1 MQLQSTIASTS
12 AFIFNPVTDH
22 CREQQHIA
30 ELRRK
35 FARDSYVRLPGF
47 LRGEAFDFVKSEVG
61 RLESRARDKCFE
73 MDGYKTPRVMK
84 ALGGQEI
91 LRSSPLAYI
100 YLHYAIR
107 EIIEQIVG
115 TKVYTCQHPNEYM
128 VVNYLLSPGAT
139 HGWHLDDPAYALII
153 FIEAPPPEAGGHL
166 EYIKDWRQI
175 CRARGMEPEG
185 EVNDLVAELRK
196 QNLIKS
202 VVHKA
207 GDAYLMRANQCLHRV
222 SEIVAPG
229 VRRVIINM
237 AFEETSEPVY
247 GLTASLL
254 YS

>member
-1 MQLQSTIASTS
+1 MQLQSMIPGTS
-12 AFIFNPVTDH
+12 SFIFNLVPDH
-22 CREQQHIA
+22 CREEQHIA

-47 LRGEAFDFVKSEVG
+47 LRGEAFNFVKSEVD
-61 RLESRARDKCFE
+61 RLEARARDRCFE
-73 MDGYKTPRVMK
+73 MNGYKTPRVMK

-91 LRSSPLAYI
+91 LGGSPLAYI

-107 EIIEQIVG
+107 QLIEEIVG

-128 VVNYLLSPGAT
+128 VVNYLLAPGAT
-139 HGWHLDDPAYALII
+139 HGWHLDDPAYALVI
-153 FIEAPPPEAGGHL
+153 FIDAPPPEAGGHL
-166 EYIKDWRQI
+166 EYIKDWRQM
-175 CRARGMEPEG
+175 CSDKGQDPEG
-185 EVNDLVAELRK
+185 DVNGLVAQLRE

-202 VVHKA
+202 MVHKT

-222 SEIVAPG
+222 SEITAPG

-237 AFEETSEPVY
+237 AFEETPDPVY
-247 GLTASLL
+247 GLTANLL